1 MQIYYLK
8 NNKKLK
14 TSVSNSDM
22 EVFSTH
28 RHARHV
34 VKIKAKKD
42 LTLLKADHKI
52 AFFVNYKDKYFLN
65 GYQSWTDTAEYYLSK
80 RERNIKKSPHIISHM
95 FAMDKYGD
103 SSFYRYSSRKSHGY
117 DVFYSKGRFES
128 FLYSLNYQTA
138 YLIIELIKDQ
148 RCLHLVSDVNGIIL
162 KEGEEATIFDY
173 RFFNSY
179 EEGIEEFN
187 EDFPLLNKE
196 KIFGYTSWYNY
207 YQHIN
212 EEIIYRDL
220 EALDNRFNVFQIDDG
235 YETYGCYLF
244 PPFVN
249 GMYAGNFW
257 WTRADYF
264 SKLDALDN
272 KTKADNRFKAEVWL
286 LTKSRKPFSAFD
298 TVADL
303 YFVNITPDIYSSER
317 HSIWAS
323 FRFFCIYTFRKY
335 QKKWFGYSYK
345 KHCQER
351 FQKLK
356 AEVRTAPNR

>member
-1 MQIYYLK
+1 MPSFLQRAY
-8 NNKKLK
+8 
-14 TSVSNSDM
+14 TSLFKVC
-22 EVFSTH
+22 V
-28 RHARHV
+28 R
-34 VKIKAKKD
+34 KD
-42 LTLLKADHKI
+42 LSSWMHSSPKKQPIYGVYHIYCEKGWQTMVHEQIERWKASGLMQASDKLFISLISLHDDDRALL
-52 AFFVNYKDKYFLN
+52 DKELSDLPKGKVEIISFTNDPLVYEYPALDFIYARSKKEPTALFYYFHTK
-65 GYQSWTDTAEYYLSK
+65 GITYQSL
-80 RERNIKKSPHIISHM
+80 
-95 FAMDKYGD
+95 D
-103 SSFYRYSSRKSHGY
+103 SDDPTFTKFY
-117 DVFYSKGRFES
+117 
-128 FLYSLNYQTA
+128 Q
-138 YLIIELIKDQ
+138 
-148 RCLHLVSDVNGIIL
+148 
-162 KEGEEATIFDY
+162 
-173 RFFNSY
+173 
-179 EEGIEEFN
+179 
-187 EDFPLLNKE
+187 
-196 KIFGYTSWYNY
+196 KITSWRHMMEYFVIDKW
-207 YQHIN
+207 QV
-212 EEIIYRDL
+212 
-220 EALDNRFNVFQIDDG
+220 AVNVLNDG

-272 KTKADNRFKAEVWL
+272 KTKADNRFKAEEWL